1 MQERQI
7 YKSRQALIDSET
19 ELSQETVSALAQAR
33 RRAVALAQEKQPQG
47 TSAVSPS
54 WAWARLWPN
63 QAWGAGLTAVSVIAV
78 VVGLQI
84 AERATFDE
92 NLNRLASIDQ
102 KMISGPLPVQ
112 AYLDPG
118 FLIFQE
124 SSIEQT
130 ENAAS
135 RAAGGF
141 SLTQRAADMRHFW
154 SAESLFPGVSVNNQ
168 GPSWA
173 KLSASQ
179 REALGPLES
188 LWNDMEAHRK
198 QKWIRIAD
206 RFHMLSPEQQQL
218 AQERMQEWVSLPAID
233 RRQARAVYDGVNDII
248 PEDVRVMKW
257 NEYQKL
263 SPKEREKLIEL
274 AQARVSDAD
283 PAKRA
288 DAPVSGDRPKAPRSA
303 LSKHS
308 DKPFAAQ

>member
-33 RRAVALAQEKQPQG
+33 RRAVALAQEKHPHRAG
-47 TSAVSPS
+47 SAS

-63 QAWGAGLTAVSVIAV
+63 QAWGAGLTAVSVAAV
-78 VVGLQI
+78 LVGLQI

-124 SSIEQT
+124 STIEQT
-130 ENAAS
+130 DNAAS
-135 RAAGGF
+135 RVAGGS
-141 SLTQRAADMRHFW
+141 SLTQRAADMRQFW
-154 SAESLFPGVSVNNQ
+154 SAESLFPGVSVSSQ

-179 REALGPLES
+179 KEALGPLES

-206 RFHMLSPEQQQL
+206 RFHMLSPEQQRL

-233 RRQARAVYDGVNDII
+233 RRQARAVYDGVNEVI

-263 SPKEREKLIEL
+263 SPKERERLIEL

-283 PAKRA
+283 PAKRT
-288 DAPVSGDRPKAPRSA
+288 DVPVSGDKPTTPRSA

>member
-19 ELSQETVSALAQAR
+19 DISQETAAALARAR
-33 RRAVALAQEKQPQG
+33 RKAVTLAQGKHSNVAP
-47 TSAVSPS
+47 SAG
-54 WAWARLWPN
+54 WAWARLWPK
-63 QAWGAGLTAVSVIAV
+63 QALGAGLTAASAIAV

-84 AERATFDE
+84 AEQANIDQ
-92 NLNRLASIDQ
+92 NLNRLAAIDQ
-102 KMISGPLPVQ
+102 KMITGPLPVQ

-124 SSIEQT
+124 
-130 ENAAS
+130 AALEHADS
-135 RAAGGF
+135 ASQAARPKTT
-141 SLTQRAADMRHFW
+141 LAQRAADMRQFW

-173 KLSASQ
+173 KLTATQ
-179 REALGPLES
+179 KEALSPLES

-233 RRQARAVYDGVNDII
+233 RRQARAVFDGVKGVI
-248 PEDVRVMKW
+248 PEEVRVMKW

-263 SPKEREKLIEL
+263 SAKEREKLIEL
-274 AQARVSDAD
+274 AQARIGDAE
-283 PAKRA
+283 ASKRV
-288 DAPVSGDRPKAPRSA
+288 DAPASTDKSPTPRSA